1 MINERSK
8 GYSDLLLISNFKI
21 ISMHLKLFNISVF
34 LNSFSVTLILK
45 LLRAEEKYFLL
56 KVIMLILLSY

>member
-8 GYSDLLLISNFKI
+8 GYSDLLLFSNFKI